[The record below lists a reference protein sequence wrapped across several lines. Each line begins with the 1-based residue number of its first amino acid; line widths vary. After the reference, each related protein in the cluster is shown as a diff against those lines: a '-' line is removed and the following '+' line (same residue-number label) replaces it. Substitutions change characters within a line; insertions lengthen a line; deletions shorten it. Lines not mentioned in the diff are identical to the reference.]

1 MINRIQSNAA
11 PSAWPDRLTSLVKA
25 VWASVVH
32 RPPQPATA
40 YTVAENKPVL
50 LHLRASLL
58 PGRSDVV
65 CLAVEGE
72 LNRHTYESLI
82 EIASIHYHQGRRSLV
97 LDLCQTTQLELSGLF
112 ALLSIAHLYSG
123 QSLIDPEE
131 GWAGLRRAAESV
143 DSTLGER
150 VKLVAPS
157 PTAVAAL
164 EQASFCRFFTRYP
177 DMDPAMTTFA
187 IASSTA
193 S

>member
-1 MINRIQSNAA
+1 MINQI
-11 PSAWPDRLTSLVKA
+11 PSEAWPIAWWQRLTSRVKA
-25 VWASVVH
+25 LSNVSLH
-32 RPPQPATA
+32 PLPQPMIAPTI
-40 YTVAENKPVL
+40 VASNPVL
-50 LHLRASLL
+50 LTLRAVL
-58 PGRSDVV
+58 PAGQTDVV
-65 CLAVEGE
+65 CLAVVGE
-72 LNRHTYESLI
+72 LSCHTYESLI

-97 LDLCQTTQLELSGLF
+97 LDLRQTTQIELSGLF

-123 QSLIDPEE
+123 QSLIDPEA

-143 DSTLGER
+143 GSTLGER

-164 EQASFCRFFTRYP
+164 EQASFCRFCTRYP
-177 DMDPAMTTFA
+177 DMDTAMTTFA

>member
-1 MINRIQSNAA
+1 MINPI
-11 PSAWPDRLTSLVKA
+11 PSETWPIAWLQQLTSRVKA
-25 VWASVVH
+25 LWSVALH
-32 RPPQPATA
+32 HPPQPAIAPTI
-40 YTVAENKPVL
+40 VANNLVRL
-50 LHLRASLL
+50 TLRAVL
-58 PGRSDVV
+58 PAGQTDVV
-65 CLAVEGE
+65 CLAVVGE
-72 LNRHTYESLI
+72 LSCHTYESLI
-82 EIASIHYHQGRRSLV
+82 EIAAIHYRQGRRSLV
-97 LDLCQTTQLELSGLF
+97 LDLCQTTQIELSGLF

-143 DSTLGER
+143 GSTLGEQ

-177 DMDPAMTTFA
+177 DMDTAMTTFA